1 MEGLNDGNTILGNT
15 IVSIAT
21 VFSGMWVLFQILER
35 RSHFFLRL
43 LGVLGIAIVQ
53 GAIGLLQIPVLNMTS
68 AMLMIV
74 GSTLL
79 CYRCKKLYFLVYD
92 ILIAFCGF
100 LTDVFSVL
108 LLSTFYDSSISS
120 TLQES
125 NIWVRNAFA
134 SLTAFLLCQLLF
146 TLIRKKHAIFSW
158 YEAIFYT
165 MLAAGEIAVFAY
177 VCKYIQS
184 YSSGMFLILFLL
196 GCLVLDV
203 YIVAVFYRIS
213 IVRKTE
219 KENALLQQ
227 QSEMQLEVY
236 SDLHQRYQN
245 SMETIHDAKRHV
257 RALESLIQSDH
268 LAEAQ
273 QYKESLFQKLNELQP
288 SIHCDNPL
296 LSAILNHV
304 FLKAEQRHIALKM
317 DLQGEEQLSMLAG
330 VDLTTIAS
338 NLLDNAVD
346 AVSELPEEQRYI
358 HFAVAFQMGEIMIH
372 VENPTKNDLKREGNA
387 VVSTKEG
394 HLGLGLK
401 NVEMVVK
408 KYKGDFKIDVKDGI
422 FTAAIT
428 IPTATNF

>member
-1 MEGLNDGNTILGNT
+1 MMMEFLANA
-15 IVSIAT
+15 IVGISAA
-21 VFSGMWVLFQILER
+21 FSGMWVLFQILER
-35 RSHFFLRL
+35 RSHFLWRL

-53 GAIGLLQIPVLNMTS
+53 GALGLLQIPILNMTS
-68 AMLMIV
+68 TVLMIV

-79 CYRCKKLYFLVYD
+79 CYQCKKLYFLVYD
-92 ILIAFCGF
+92 ILIVFCGF
-100 LTDVFSVL
+100 IADVFSVL
-108 LLSTFYDSSISS
+108 LLSTYYNSSISS
-120 TLQES
+120 TLQE
-125 NIWVRNAFA
+125 NNFLVRSIFA
-134 SLTAFLLCQLLF
+134 CLMTFLLCQLLF
-146 TLIRKKHAIFSW
+146 TLIRRKHAIFSW

-165 MLAAGEIAVFAY
+165 MLATGEIAVFAY
-177 VCKYIQS
+177 VCKYIQA
-184 YSSGMFLILFLL
+184 YSSGMFLILFLI
-196 GCLVLDV
+196 GCLVLDS
-203 YIVAVFYRIS
+203 YIVVVFYRIS

-236 SDLHQRYQN
+236 SDLQQRYQN
-245 SMETIHDAKRHV
+245 SMRTIHDAKRHV

-288 SIHCDNPL
+288 SIQCDNPL

-330 VDLTTIAS
+330 VDLTTIVS

-346 AVSELPEEQRYI
+346 AVLELPEEQRYI

-408 KYKGDFKIDVKDGI
+408 KYKGDFKIDVKDGN
-422 FTAAIT
+422 FVVAIT

>member
-1 MEGLNDGNTILGNT
+1 MMMEFLANA
-15 IVSIAT
+15 IVGISTA
-21 VFSGMWVLFQILER
+21 FSGMWVLFQILER
-35 RSHFFLRL
+35 RSHFLWRL

-53 GAIGLLQIPVLNMTS
+53 GALGLLQIPILNMTS
-68 AMLMIV
+68 TVLMIV

-79 CYRCKKLYFLVYD
+79 CYQCKKLYFLVYD
-92 ILIAFCGF
+92 ILIVFCGF
-100 LTDVFSVL
+100 IADVFSVL
-108 LLSTFYDSSISS
+108 LLSTYCNSSISS
-120 TLQES
+120 TLQE
-125 NIWVRNAFA
+125 NNFLVRSIFA
-134 SLTAFLLCQLLF
+134 CLMTFLLCQLLF
-146 TLIRKKHAIFSW
+146 TLIRRKHAIFSW

-165 MLAAGEIAVFAY
+165 MLATGEIAVFAY
-177 VCKYIQS
+177 VCKYIQA
-184 YSSGMFLILFLL
+184 YSSGMFLILFLI
-196 GCLVLDV
+196 GCLVLDG
-203 YIVAVFYRIS
+203 YIVVVFYRIS

-236 SDLHQRYQN
+236 SDLQQRYQN
-245 SMETIHDAKRHV
+245 SMRTIHDAKRHV

-288 SIHCDNPL
+288 SIQCDNPL

-330 VDLTTIAS
+330 VDLTTIVS

-346 AVSELPEEQRYI
+346 AVSELLEEQRYI

-372 VENPTKNDLKREGNA
+372 VENPTKNDLKREGNT

-394 HLGLGLK
+394 HFGLGLK
-401 NVEMVVK
+401 NVGMVVK
-408 KYKGDFKIDVKDGI
+408 KYKGNFKTDVEDGI
-422 FTAAIT
+422 FIAAIT

>member
-1 MEGLNDGNTILGNT
+1 MMMEFLMNAGTS
-15 IVSIAT
+15 VAT
-21 VFSGMWVLFQILER
+21 VLSGMWVLFQILER
-35 RSHFFLRL
+35 RSHFLLRL
-43 LGVLGIAIVQ
+43 LGVLGIALVQ

-68 AMLMIV
+68 SLLMIV
-74 GSTLL
+74 GTTLL
-79 CYRCKKLYFLVYD
+79 CYQCKKLYFLVYD
-92 ILIAFCGF
+92 VLIAFCGF
-100 LTDVFSVL
+100 IADVFSVL
-108 LLSTFYDSSISS
+108 LLSTYYDSSISS
-120 TLQES
+120 TLQETS
-125 NIWVRNAFA
+125 LLVRNTFA
-134 SLTAFLLCQLLF
+134 CLMIFLLCQLAF

-165 MLAAGEIAVFAY
+165 MLATGEIAVFAY
-177 VCKYIQS
+177 VCKYIQA

-196 GCLVLDV
+196 GCLVLDI
-203 YIVAVFYRIS
+203 YIVVVFYRIS

-236 SDLHQRYQN
+236 SDLQQRYQN

-288 SIHCDNPL
+288 SIQCDNPL

-330 VDLTTIAS
+330 VDLTTIVS

-372 VENPTKNDLKREGNA
+372 VENPTKNDLKREGNTI
-387 VVSTKEG
+387 VSTKEG
-394 HLGLGLK
+394 HFGLGLK
-401 NVEMVVK
+401 NVGMVVK
-408 KYKGDFKIDVKDGI
+408 KYKGDFKTDVKDGTFI
-422 FTAAIT
+422 AAIT
-428 IPTATNF
+428 IPTATDF

>member
-1 MEGLNDGNTILGNT
+1 MMTIFLSNT

-21 VFSGMWVLFQILER
+21 VLSGTWVLFQILER
-35 RSHFFLRL
+35 RSHFLLRV
-43 LGVLGIAIVQ
+43 LGTLGIAIVQ

-68 AMLMIV
+68 SLLMIV
-74 GSTLL
+74 GTTLL
-79 CYRCKKLYFLVYD
+79 CYQCKKLYFLVYD
-92 ILIAFCGF
+92 VLIVFCGF
-100 LTDVFSVL
+100 IADVFSVL
-108 LLSTFYDSSISS
+108 LLSTYYDSSISS
-120 TLQES
+120 TLQETS
-125 NIWVRNAFA
+125 LLVRNTFA
-134 SLTAFLLCQLLF
+134 CLMIFLLCQLAF

-165 MLAAGEIAVFAY
+165 MLATGEIAVFAY
-177 VCKYIQS
+177 VCKYIQA

-196 GCLVLDV
+196 VCLVLDV
-203 YIVAVFYRIS
+203 YIVVVFYRIS

-236 SDLHQRYQN
+236 SDLQQRYQN
-245 SMETIHDAKRHV
+245 SMRTIHDAKRHV

-288 SIHCDNPL
+288 SIQCDNPL

-304 FLKAEQRHIALKM
+304 FLKTEQRHIALKM

-330 VDLTTIAS
+330 VDLTTIVS

-372 VENPTKNDLKREGNA
+372 VENPTKNDLKREGNT

-394 HLGLGLK
+394 HFGLGLK
-401 NVEMVVK
+401 NVGMVVK
-408 KYKGDFKIDVKDGI
+408 KYKGDFKTDVKDGTFI
-422 FTAAIT
+422 AAIT
-428 IPTATNF
+428 IPTATDF

>member
-1 MEGLNDGNTILGNT
+1 MMMEFLANA
-15 IVSIAT
+15 IVGISAA
-21 VFSGMWVLFQILER
+21 FSGMWVLFQILER
-35 RSHFFLRL
+35 RSHFLWRL

-53 GAIGLLQIPVLNMTS
+53 GALGLLQIPILNMTS
-68 AMLMIV
+68 TVLMIV

-79 CYRCKKLYFLVYD
+79 CYQCKKLYFLVYD
-92 ILIAFCGF
+92 ILIVFCGF
-100 LTDVFSVL
+100 IADVFSVL
-108 LLSTFYDSSISS
+108 LLSTYYNSSISS
-120 TLQES
+120 TLQE
-125 NIWVRNAFA
+125 NNFLVRSIFA
-134 SLTAFLLCQLLF
+134 CLMTFLLCQLLF
-146 TLIRKKHAIFSW
+146 TLIRRKHAIFSW

-165 MLAAGEIAVFAY
+165 MLATGEIAVFAY
-177 VCKYIQS
+177 VCKYIQA
-184 YSSGMFLILFLL
+184 YSSGMFLILFLI
-196 GCLVLDV
+196 GCLVLDG
-203 YIVAVFYRIS
+203 YIVVVFYRIS

-236 SDLHQRYQN
+236 SDLQQRYQN
-245 SMETIHDAKRHV
+245 SMRTIHDAKRHV

-288 SIHCDNPL
+288 SIQCDNPL

-330 VDLTTIAS
+330 VDLTTIVS

-346 AVSELPEEQRYI
+346 AVLELPEEQRYI
-358 HFAVAFQMGEIMIH
+358 HFAVAFQIGEIMIH
-372 VENPTKNDLKREGNA
+372 VENPTKNDLKREGNT

-394 HLGLGLK
+394 HFGLGLK
-401 NVEMVVK
+401 NEEMVVK
-408 KYKGDFKIDVKDGI
+408 KYKGDFKTDVEDGI

>member
-1 MEGLNDGNTILGNT
+1 MMMEFLANAGTS
-15 IVSIAT
+15 VAT
-21 VFSGMWVLFQILER
+21 VLSGIWVLFQILER

-53 GAIGLLQIPVLNMTS
+53 GSLGLLQIPVLNMTS

-92 ILIAFCGF
+92 VLIAFCGF
-100 LTDVFSVL
+100 LTDVLAVL
-108 LLSTFYDSSISS
+108 VLSTYYDSSISS
-120 TLQES
+120 TLQETS
-125 NIWVRNAFA
+125 LLVRNAFT
-134 SLTAFLLCQLLF
+134 SLMTFLLCQLLF

-165 MLAAGEIAVFAY
+165 MLATGEIAVFAY
-177 VCKYIQS
+177 VCKYIQA
-184 YSSGMFLILFLL
+184 YSSGMFLILFLI

-203 YIVAVFYRIS
+203 YIVVVFYRIS

-236 SDLHQRYQN
+236 SDLQQRYQN
-245 SMETIHDAKRHV
+245 SMRTIHDAKRHV

-288 SIHCDNPL
+288 SIQCDNPL

-330 VDLTTIAS
+330 VDLTTIVS

-387 VVSTKEG
+387 VVSTKES

-408 KYKGDFKIDVKDGI
+408 KYKGDFKIYVKDGN
-422 FTAAIT
+422 FVVAIT
-428 IPTATNF
+428 IPTETNF

>member
-1 MEGLNDGNTILGNT
+1 MMMMNFLSNT

-21 VFSGMWVLFQILER
+21 VLSGTWVLFQILER
-35 RSHFFLRL
+35 RSHFLLRV
-43 LGVLGIAIVQ
+43 LGTLGIAIVQ
-53 GAIGLLQIPVLNMTS
+53 GSIGLLQIPVLNMTS

-92 ILIAFCGF
+92 VLIAFCGF
-100 LTDVFSVL
+100 LTDVLAVL
-108 LLSTFYDSSISS
+108 VLSTYYNSSISS
-120 TLQES
+120 ILQEKEYIIIRCS
-125 NIWVRNAFA
+125 FTTL
-134 SLTAFLLCQLLF
+134 LTFLLCQLLF

-165 MLAAGEIAVFAY
+165 MLATGEITVFAY
-177 VCKYIQS
+177 VCKYIQA
-184 YSSGMFLILFLL
+184 YSSGTFLIFFLL

-203 YIVAVFYRIS
+203 YIVVVFYRIS

-236 SDLHQRYQN
+236 SDLQQRYQS
-245 SMETIHDAKRHV
+245 SMRTIHDAKRHV

-288 SIHCDNPL
+288 SIQCDNPL

-304 FLKAEQRHIALKM
+304 FLKTEQRHIALKM

-330 VDLTTIAS
+330 VDLTTIVS

-372 VENPTKNDLKREGNA
+372 VENPTKNDLKREGNTI
-387 VVSTKEG
+387 VSTKEG

-401 NVEMVVK
+401 NVEMVVE
-408 KYKGDFKIDVKDGI
+408 KYKGNFKTDVKDGTFI
-422 FTAAIT
+422 AAIT

>member
-1 MEGLNDGNTILGNT
+1 MMTIFLSNT

-21 VFSGMWVLFQILER
+21 VLSGTWVLFQILER
-35 RSHFFLRL
+35 RSHFLLRV
-43 LGVLGIAIVQ
+43 LGTLGIAIVQ

-68 AMLMIV
+68 SLLMIV
-74 GSTLL
+74 GTTLL
-79 CYRCKKLYFLVYD
+79 CYQCKKLYFLVYD
-92 ILIAFCGF
+92 VLIVFCGF
-100 LTDVFSVL
+100 IADVFSVL
-108 LLSTFYDSSISS
+108 LLSTYYDSSISS
-120 TLQES
+120 TLQETS
-125 NIWVRNAFA
+125 LLVRNTFA
-134 SLTAFLLCQLLF
+134 CLMIFLLCQLAF

-165 MLAAGEIAVFAY
+165 MLATGEIAVFAY
-177 VCKYIQS
+177 VCKYIQA

-203 YIVAVFYRIS
+203 YIVVVFYRIS

-236 SDLHQRYQN
+236 SDLQQRYQN
-245 SMETIHDAKRHV
+245 SMRTIHDAKRHV

-288 SIHCDNPL
+288 SIQCDNPL

-330 VDLTTIAS
+330 VDLTTIVS

-358 HFAVAFQMGEIMIH
+358 YFAVAFQMGEIMIH
-372 VENPTKNDLKREGNA
+372 VENPTKNDLKREGNT

-394 HLGLGLK
+394 HFGLGLK
-401 NVEMVVK
+401 NVGMVVK
-408 KYKGDFKIDVKDGI
+408 KYKGDFKTDVKDGTFI
-422 FTAAIT
+422 AAIT
-428 IPTATNF
+428 IPTATDF

>member
-1 MEGLNDGNTILGNT
+1 MMMEFLANA
-15 IVSIAT
+15 IVGISAA
-21 VFSGMWVLFQILER
+21 FSGMWVLFQILER
-35 RSHFFLRL
+35 RSHFLWRL

-53 GAIGLLQIPVLNMTS
+53 GALGLLQIPILNMTS
-68 AMLMIV
+68 TVLMIV

-79 CYRCKKLYFLVYD
+79 CYQCKKLYFLVYD
-92 ILIAFCGF
+92 ILIVFCGF
-100 LTDVFSVL
+100 IADVFSVL
-108 LLSTFYDSSISS
+108 LLSTYYNSSISS
-120 TLQES
+120 TLQE
-125 NIWVRNAFA
+125 NNFLVRSIFA
-134 SLTAFLLCQLLF
+134 CLMTFLLCQLLF
-146 TLIRKKHAIFSW
+146 TLIRRKHAIFSW

-165 MLAAGEIAVFAY
+165 MLATGEIAVFAY
-177 VCKYIQS
+177 VCKYIQA
-184 YSSGMFLILFLL
+184 YSSGMFLILFLI
-196 GCLVLDV
+196 GCLVLDG
-203 YIVAVFYRIS
+203 YIVVVFYRIS

-236 SDLHQRYQN
+236 SDLQQRYQN
-245 SMETIHDAKRHV
+245 SMRTIHDAKRHV

-288 SIHCDNPL
+288 SIQCDNPL

-330 VDLTTIAS
+330 VDLTTIVS

-346 AVSELPEEQRYI
+346 AVLELPEEQRYI

-408 KYKGDFKIDVKDGI
+408 KYKGDFKIHVKDGN
-422 FTAAIT
+422 FVVAIT

>member
-1 MEGLNDGNTILGNT
+1 MMMEFLANA
-15 IVSIAT
+15 IVGISAA
-21 VFSGMWVLFQILER
+21 FSGMWVLFQILER
-35 RSHFFLRL
+35 RSHFLWRL

-53 GAIGLLQIPVLNMTS
+53 GALGLLQIPILNMTS
-68 AMLMIV
+68 TVLMIV

-79 CYRCKKLYFLVYD
+79 CYQCKKLYFLVYD
-92 ILIAFCGF
+92 ILIVFCGF
-100 LTDVFSVL
+100 IADVFSVL
-108 LLSTFYDSSISS
+108 LLSTYYNSSISS
-120 TLQES
+120 TLQE
-125 NIWVRNAFA
+125 NNFLVRSIFA
-134 SLTAFLLCQLLF
+134 CLMTFLLCQLLF
-146 TLIRKKHAIFSW
+146 TLIRRKHAIFSW

-165 MLAAGEIAVFAY
+165 MLATGEIAVFAY
-177 VCKYIQS
+177 VCKYIQA

-236 SDLHQRYQN
+236 SDLQQRYQN

>member
-1 MEGLNDGNTILGNT
+1 MVTQFLGNT

-100 LTDVFSVL
+100 LTDVFSVF

-146 TLIRKKHAIFSW
+146 TLIRKNNAIFSW

-236 SDLHQRYQN
+236 SDLQQRYQN

-428 IPTATNF
+428 IPSATNF

>member
-1 MEGLNDGNTILGNT
+1 MMMEFLANA
-15 IVSIAT
+15 IVGISAA
-21 VFSGMWVLFQILER
+21 FSGMWVLFQILER
-35 RSHFFLRL
+35 RSHFLWRL

-53 GAIGLLQIPVLNMTS
+53 GALGLLQIPILNMTS
-68 AMLMIV
+68 TVLMIV

-79 CYRCKKLYFLVYD
+79 CYQCKKLYFLVYD
-92 ILIAFCGF
+92 ILIVFCGF
-100 LTDVFSVL
+100 IADVFSVL
-108 LLSTFYDSSISS
+108 LLSTYYNSSISS
-120 TLQES
+120 TLQE
-125 NIWVRNAFA
+125 NNFLVRSIFA
-134 SLTAFLLCQLLF
+134 CLMTFLLCQLLF
-146 TLIRKKHAIFSW
+146 TLIRRKHAIFSW

-165 MLAAGEIAVFAY
+165 MLATGEIAVFAY
-177 VCKYIQS
+177 VCKYIQA
-184 YSSGMFLILFLL
+184 YSSGMFLILFLI
-196 GCLVLDV
+196 GCLVLDG
-203 YIVAVFYRIS
+203 YIVVVFYRIS

-236 SDLHQRYQN
+236 SDLQQRYQN
-245 SMETIHDAKRHV
+245 SMRTIHDAKRHV

>member
-1 MEGLNDGNTILGNT
+1 MMMEFLANAGTS
-15 IVSIAT
+15 VAT

-35 RSHFFLRL
+35 RSHFLLRL
-43 LGVLGIAIVQ
+43 LGVLGIALVQ

-68 AMLMIV
+68 AVFMIV

-92 ILIAFCGF
+92 VLIAFCGF

-108 LLSTFYDSSISS
+108 LLSTYYNSSISS
-120 TLQES
+120 ILQEKEYIIIRCS
-125 NIWVRNAFA
+125 FTTL
-134 SLTAFLLCQLLF
+134 LTFLLCQLLF

-165 MLAAGEIAVFAY
+165 MLATGEIAVFAY
-177 VCKYIQS
+177 ICKYIQA
-184 YSSGMFLILFLL
+184 YSSGMFLIFFLL

-203 YIVAVFYRIS
+203 YIVVVFYRIS

-236 SDLHQRYQN
+236 SDLQQRYQN
-245 SMETIHDAKRHV
+245 SMRTIHDAKRHV

-288 SIHCDNPL
+288 SIQCDNPL

-304 FLKAEQRHIALKM
+304 FLKAEQRHITLKM

-330 VDLTTIAS
+330 IDLTTIVS

-372 VENPTKNDLKREGNA
+372 VENPTKNDLKREGNTI
-387 VVSTKEG
+387 VSTKEG

-401 NVEMVVK
+401 NVEMVVE
-408 KYKGDFKIDVKDGI
+408 KYKGNFKTDVEDGN
-422 FTAAIT
+422 FVVAIT
-428 IPTATNF
+428 IPTETNF

>member
-1 MEGLNDGNTILGNT
+1 MMTIFLSNTV
-15 IVSIAT
+15 VSIAT
-21 VFSGMWVLFQILER
+21 VLSGTWVLFQILER
-35 RSHFFLRL
+35 RSHFLLRV
-43 LGVLGIAIVQ
+43 LGTLGIAIVQ

-68 AMLMIV
+68 SLLMIV
-74 GSTLL
+74 GITLL

-92 ILIAFCGF
+92 VLIAFCGF
-100 LTDVFSVL
+100 IADVFSVL
-108 LLSTFYDSSISS
+108 LLSTYYDSSISS
-120 TLQES
+120 TLQEAS
-125 NIWVRNAFA
+125 LLVRNTFA
-134 SLTAFLLCQLLF
+134 CLMIFLLCQLAF

-165 MLAAGEIAVFAY
+165 MLATGEIAAFAY
-177 VCKYIQS
+177 VCKYIQA
-184 YSSGMFLILFLL
+184 YSSGMFLIFFLL

-203 YIVAVFYRIS
+203 YIVVVFYRIS

-236 SDLHQRYQN
+236 SDLQQRYQN

-288 SIHCDNPL
+288 SIQCDNPL

-304 FLKAEQRHIALKM
+304 FLKAEQRHIVLKM

-358 HFAVAFQMGEIMIH
+358 HFAVAFQIGEIMIH
-372 VENPTKNDLKREGNA
+372 VENPTKNDLKREGNTI
-387 VVSTKEG
+387 VSTKEG
-394 HLGLGLK
+394 HFGLGLK
-401 NVEMVVK
+401 NVGMVVK
-408 KYKGDFKIDVKDGI
+408 KYKGDFKTDVEDGI
-422 FTAAIT
+422 FIAAIT

>member
-1 MEGLNDGNTILGNT
+1 MMMTIFLSNT

-21 VFSGMWVLFQILER
+21 VLSGTWVLFQILER
-35 RSHFFLRL
+35 RSHFLLRV
-43 LGVLGIAIVQ
+43 LGTLGIAIVQ

-68 AMLMIV
+68 SLLMIV
-74 GSTLL
+74 GTTLL
-79 CYRCKKLYFLVYD
+79 CYQCKKLYFLVYD
-92 ILIAFCGF
+92 VLIAFCGF
-100 LTDVFSVL
+100 IADVFSVL
-108 LLSTFYDSSISS
+108 LLSTYYDSSISS
-120 TLQES
+120 TLQETS
-125 NIWVRNAFA
+125 LLVRNTFA
-134 SLTAFLLCQLLF
+134 CLMIFLLCQLAF

-165 MLAAGEIAVFAY
+165 MLATGEIAVFAY
-177 VCKYIQS
+177 VCKYIQA

-196 GCLVLDV
+196 GCLVLDI
-203 YIVAVFYRIS
+203 YIVVVFYRIS

-236 SDLHQRYQN
+236 SDLQQRYQN
-245 SMETIHDAKRHV
+245 SMRTIHDAKRHV

-288 SIHCDNPL
+288 SIQCDNPL

-304 FLKAEQRHIALKM
+304 FLKAEQRHIVLKM

-372 VENPTKNDLKREGNA
+372 VENPTKNDLKREGNT

-394 HLGLGLK
+394 HFGLGLK
-401 NVEMVVK
+401 NVGMVVK
-408 KYKGDFKIDVKDGI
+408 KYKGDFKTDVKDGTFI
-422 FTAAIT
+422 AAIT
-428 IPTATNF
+428 IPTATDF

>member
-1 MEGLNDGNTILGNT
+1 MVTQFLGNTILS
-15 IVSIAT
+15 IVT

-53 GAIGLLQIPVLNMTS
+53 GSIGLLQIPILNITS
-68 AMLMIV
+68 SLLMIV

-92 ILIAFCGF
+92 ILIVFCSF
-100 LTDVFSVL
+100 VTDVFSVL
-108 LLSTFYDSSISS
+108 LISTYYNSSISS

-125 NIWVRNAFA
+125 NFLVRSIFA
-134 SLTAFLLCQLLF
+134 SLTAFLVCQLLF
-146 TLIRKKHAIFSW
+146 TLIRRKHAIFSW

-236 SDLHQRYQN
+236 SDLQQRYQN
-245 SMETIHDAKRHV
+245 SMRTIHDAKRHV

-288 SIHCDNPL
+288 SIQCDNPL

-330 VDLTTIAS
+330 VDLTTIVS

-372 VENPTKNDLKREGNA
+372 VENPTKNDLKREGNT

-394 HLGLGLK
+394 HFGLGLK
-401 NVEMVVK
+401 NVGMVVK
-408 KYKGDFKIDVKDGI
+408 KYKGDFKTDVKDGTFI
-422 FTAAIT
+422 AAIT
-428 IPTATNF
+428 IPTATDF

>member
-1 MEGLNDGNTILGNT
+1 MVTQFLGNT

-177 VCKYIQS
+177 V
-184 YSSGMFLILFLL
+184 
-196 GCLVLDV
+196 
-203 YIVAVFYRIS
+203 
-213 IVRKTE
+213 
-219 KENALLQQ
+219 
-227 QSEMQLEVY
+227 
-236 SDLHQRYQN
+236 
-245 SMETIHDAKRHV
+245 
-257 RALESLIQSDH
+257 
-268 LAEAQ
+268 
-273 QYKESLFQKLNELQP
+273 
-288 SIHCDNPL
+288 
-296 LSAILNHV
+296 
-304 FLKAEQRHIALKM
+304 
-317 DLQGEEQLSMLAG
+317 
-330 VDLTTIAS
+330 
-338 NLLDNAVD
+338 
-346 AVSELPEEQRYI
+346 
-358 HFAVAFQMGEIMIH
+358 
-372 VENPTKNDLKREGNA
+372 
-387 VVSTKEG
+387 
-394 HLGLGLK
+394 
-401 NVEMVVK
+401 
-408 KYKGDFKIDVKDGI
+408 
-422 FTAAIT
+422 
-428 IPTATNF
+428 

>member
-1 MEGLNDGNTILGNT
+1 MMMDFLSNT

-21 VFSGMWVLFQILER
+21 VLSGTWVLFQILER
-35 RSHFFLRL
+35 RSHFLLRV
-43 LGVLGIAIVQ
+43 LGTLGIAIVQ
-53 GAIGLLQIPVLNMTS
+53 GALGLLQIPILNMTS
-68 AMLMIV
+68 TVLMIV

-79 CYRCKKLYFLVYD
+79 CYQCKKLYFLVYD
-92 ILIAFCGF
+92 ILIVFCGF
-100 LTDVFSVL
+100 IADVFSVL
-108 LLSTFYDSSISS
+108 LLSTYYNSSISS
-120 TLQES
+120 TLQE
-125 NIWVRNAFA
+125 NNFLVRSIFA
-134 SLTAFLLCQLLF
+134 CLMIFLLCQLLF
-146 TLIRKKHAIFSW
+146 TLIRRKHAIFSW

-165 MLAAGEIAVFAY
+165 MLATGEIAVFAY
-177 VCKYIQS
+177 VCKYIQA
-184 YSSGMFLILFLL
+184 YSSGMFLILFLI
-196 GCLVLDV
+196 GCLVLDG
-203 YIVAVFYRIS
+203 YIVVVFYRIS

-236 SDLHQRYQN
+236 SDLQQRYQN
-245 SMETIHDAKRHV
+245 SMRTIHDAKRHV

-288 SIHCDNPL
+288 SIQCDNPL

-304 FLKAEQRHIALKM
+304 FLKAEQRHITLKM

-372 VENPTKNDLKREGNA
+372 VENPTKNDLKREGNTI
-387 VVSTKEG
+387 VSTKEG

-408 KYKGDFKIDVKDGI
+408 KYKGDFKTDVKDGN
-422 FTAAIT
+422 FVVAIT
-428 IPTATNF
+428 IPTETNF

>member
-1 MEGLNDGNTILGNT
+1 MMMDFLSNT

-21 VFSGMWVLFQILER
+21 VLSGTWVLFQILER

-53 GAIGLLQIPVLNMTS
+53 GSLGLLQIPILNIMS
-68 AMLMIV
+68 SSLMIV

-92 ILIAFCGF
+92 VLIIFCSF
-100 LTDVFSVL
+100 VSDVFSVL
-108 LLSTFYDSSISS
+108 VVSTYYDNSISS
-120 TLQES
+120 TLQETS
-125 NIWVRNAFA
+125 LLVRNTFA
-134 SLTAFLLCQLLF
+134 CLMIFLLCQLAF

-165 MLAAGEIAVFAY
+165 MLATGEIAVFAY
-177 VCKYIQS
+177 VCKYIQA

-203 YIVAVFYRIS
+203 YIVVVFYRIS

-236 SDLHQRYQN
+236 SDLQQRYQN
-245 SMETIHDAKRHV
+245 SMRTIHDAKRHV

-288 SIHCDNPL
+288 SIQCDNPL

-304 FLKAEQRHIALKM
+304 FLKAEQRHITLKI

-330 VDLTTIAS
+330 VDLTTIVS

-372 VENPTKNDLKREGNA
+372 VENPTKNDLKREGNT

-394 HLGLGLK
+394 HFGLGLK
-401 NVEMVVK
+401 NVGMVVK
-408 KYKGDFKIDVKDGI
+408 KYKGDFKTYVKDGTFI
-422 FTAAIT
+422 AAIT
-428 IPTATNF
+428 IPTATDF

>member
-1 MEGLNDGNTILGNT
+1 MMMMEFLANAGTS
-15 IVSIAT
+15 VAT

-35 RSHFFLRL
+35 RSHFLLRL
-43 LGVLGIAIVQ
+43 LGVLGIALVQ

-68 AMLMIV
+68 AVFMIV

-92 ILIAFCGF
+92 VLIAFCGF

-108 LLSTFYDSSISS
+108 LLSTYYNSSISS
-120 TLQES
+120 ILQEKEYIIIRCS
-125 NIWVRNAFA
+125 FTTL
-134 SLTAFLLCQLLF
+134 LTFLLCQLLF

-165 MLAAGEIAVFAY
+165 MLATGEIAVFAY
-177 VCKYIQS
+177 ICKYIQA
-184 YSSGMFLILFLL
+184 YSSGMFLIFFLL

-203 YIVAVFYRIS
+203 YIVVVFYRIS

-236 SDLHQRYQN
+236 SDLQQRYQN
-245 SMETIHDAKRHV
+245 SMRTIHDAKRHV

-288 SIHCDNPL
+288 SIQCDNPL

-304 FLKAEQRHIALKM
+304 FLKAEQRHITLKM

-330 VDLTTIAS
+330 VDLTTIVS

-372 VENPTKNDLKREGNA
+372 VENPTKNDLKREGNTI
-387 VVSTKEG
+387 VSTKEG

-401 NVEMVVK
+401 NVEMVVE
-408 KYKGDFKIDVKDGI
+408 KYKGNFKTYVEDGN
-422 FTAAIT
+422 FVVAIT
-428 IPTATNF
+428 IPTETNF

>member
-1 MEGLNDGNTILGNT
+1 MMMDFLSNT

-21 VFSGMWVLFQILER
+21 VLSGTWVLFQILER
-35 RSHFFLRL
+35 RSHFLLRV
-43 LGVLGIAIVQ
+43 LGTLGIAIVQ
-53 GAIGLLQIPVLNMTS
+53 GSIGLLQIPVLNMTS
-68 AMLMIV
+68 SLLMIV
-74 GSTLL
+74 GTTLL
-79 CYRCKKLYFLVYD
+79 CYQCKKLYFLVYD
-92 ILIAFCGF
+92 VLIVFCGF
-100 LTDVFSVL
+100 IADVFSVL
-108 LLSTFYDSSISS
+108 LLSTYYDSSISS
-120 TLQES
+120 TLQETS
-125 NIWVRNAFA
+125 LLVRNTFA
-134 SLTAFLLCQLLF
+134 CLMIFLLCQLAF

-165 MLAAGEIAVFAY
+165 MLATGEIAVFAY
-177 VCKYIQS
+177 VCKYIQA

-203 YIVAVFYRIS
+203 YIVVVFYRIS

-236 SDLHQRYQN
+236 SDLQQRYQN
-245 SMETIHDAKRHV
+245 SMRTIHDAKRHV

-288 SIHCDNPL
+288 SIQCDNPL

-304 FLKAEQRHIALKM
+304 FLKAEQRHITLKM

-330 VDLTTIAS
+330 VDLTTIVS

-372 VENPTKNDLKREGNA
+372 VENPTKNDLKREGNT

-394 HLGLGLK
+394 HFGLGLK
-401 NVEMVVK
+401 NVGMVVK
-408 KYKGDFKIDVKDGI
+408 KYKGNFKTDVEDGI
-422 FTAAIT
+422 FIAAIT

>member
-1 MEGLNDGNTILGNT
+1 MMMEFLANAGTS
-15 IVSIAT
+15 VAT
-21 VFSGMWVLFQILER
+21 VLSGIWVLFQILER

-43 LGVLGIAIVQ
+43 LGALGIALVQ
-53 GAIGLLQIPVLNMTS
+53 GSLGLLQIPVLNMTS

-92 ILIAFCGF
+92 VLIAFCGF
-100 LTDVFSVL
+100 LTDVLAVL
-108 LLSTFYDSSISS
+108 VLSTYYDSSISS
-120 TLQES
+120 TLQETS
-125 NIWVRNAFA
+125 LLVRNAFT
-134 SLTAFLLCQLLF
+134 SLMTFLLCQLLF

-165 MLAAGEIAVFAY
+165 MLATGEIAVFAY
-177 VCKYIQS
+177 VCKYIQA
-184 YSSGMFLILFLL
+184 YSSGMFLILFLI

-203 YIVAVFYRIS
+203 YIVVVFYRIS

-236 SDLHQRYQN
+236 SDLQQRYQN
-245 SMETIHDAKRHV
+245 SMRTIHDAKRHV

-288 SIHCDNPL
+288 SIQCDNPL

-330 VDLTTIAS
+330 VDLTTIVS

-372 VENPTKNDLKREGNA
+372 VENPTKNDLKREGNTI
-387 VVSTKEG
+387 VSTKEG

-408 KYKGDFKIDVKDGI
+408 KYKGDFKIYVKDGN
-422 FTAAIT
+422 FVVAIT
-428 IPTATNF
+428 IPTETNF

>member
-1 MEGLNDGNTILGNT
+1 MMTIFLSNTV
-15 IVSIAT
+15 VSIAT
-21 VFSGMWVLFQILER
+21 VLSGTWVLFQILER
-35 RSHFFLRL
+35 RSHFLLRV
-43 LGVLGIAIVQ
+43 LGALGIAIVQ
-53 GAIGLLQIPVLNMTS
+53 GSIGLLQIPVLNMTS

-92 ILIAFCGF
+92 VLIAFCGF
-100 LTDVFSVL
+100 LTDVLAVL
-108 LLSTFYDSSISS
+108 VLSTYYNSSISS
-120 TLQES
+120 ILQEKEYIIIRCS
-125 NIWVRNAFA
+125 FTTL
-134 SLTAFLLCQLLF
+134 LTFLLCQLLF

-165 MLAAGEIAVFAY
+165 MLATGEITVFAY
-177 VCKYIQS
+177 VCKYIQA
-184 YSSGMFLILFLL
+184 YSSGTFLIFFLL

-203 YIVAVFYRIS
+203 YIVVVFYRIS

-236 SDLHQRYQN
+236 SDLQQRYQN
-245 SMETIHDAKRHV
+245 SMRTIHDAKRHV

-288 SIHCDNPL
+288 SIQCDNPL

-304 FLKAEQRHIALKM
+304 FLKTEQRHIALKM

-330 VDLTTIAS
+330 VDLTTIVS

-408 KYKGDFKIDVKDGI
+408 KYKGDFKIHVKDGN
-422 FTAAIT
+422 FVVAIT
-428 IPTATNF
+428 IPTETNF

>member
-1 MEGLNDGNTILGNT
+1 MMAIFLSNTV
-15 IVSIAT
+15 VSIAT
-21 VFSGMWVLFQILER
+21 VLSGTWVLFQILER
-35 RSHFFLRL
+35 RSHFLLRV
-43 LGVLGIAIVQ
+43 LGTLGIAIVQ

-68 AMLMIV
+68 SLLMIV
-74 GSTLL
+74 GITLL

-92 ILIAFCGF
+92 VLIAFCGF
-100 LTDVFSVL
+100 IADVFSVL
-108 LLSTFYDSSISS
+108 LLSTYYDSSISS
-120 TLQES
+120 TLQEAS
-125 NIWVRNAFA
+125 LLVRNTFA
-134 SLTAFLLCQLLF
+134 CLMIFLLCQLAF

-165 MLAAGEIAVFAY
+165 MLATGEIAAFAY
-177 VCKYIQS
+177 VCKYIQA
-184 YSSGMFLILFLL
+184 YSSGMFLIFFLL

-203 YIVAVFYRIS
+203 YIVVVFYRIS

-236 SDLHQRYQN
+236 SDLQQRYQN

-288 SIHCDNPL
+288 SIQCDNPL

-304 FLKAEQRHIALKM
+304 FLKAEQRHIVLKM

-358 HFAVAFQMGEIMIH
+358 HFAVAFQIGEIMIH
-372 VENPTKNDLKREGNA
+372 VENPTKNDLKREGNTI
-387 VVSTKEG
+387 VSTKEG
-394 HLGLGLK
+394 HFGLGLK
-401 NVEMVVK
+401 NVGMVVK
-408 KYKGDFKIDVKDGI
+408 KYKGDFKTDVEDGI
-422 FTAAIT
+422 FIAAIT

>member
-1 MEGLNDGNTILGNT
+1 MMMEFLANA
-15 IVSIAT
+15 IVGISTA
-21 VFSGMWVLFQILER
+21 FSGMWVLFQILER
-35 RSHFFLRL
+35 RSHFLWRL

-53 GAIGLLQIPVLNMTS
+53 GALGLLQIPILNMTS
-68 AMLMIV
+68 TVLMIV

-79 CYRCKKLYFLVYD
+79 CYQCKKLYFLVYD
-92 ILIAFCGF
+92 ILIVFCGF
-100 LTDVFSVL
+100 IADVFSVL
-108 LLSTFYDSSISS
+108 LLSTYYNSSISS
-120 TLQES
+120 TLQE
-125 NIWVRNAFA
+125 NNFLVRSIFA
-134 SLTAFLLCQLLF
+134 CLMTFLLCQLLF
-146 TLIRKKHAIFSW
+146 TLIRRKHAIFSW

-165 MLAAGEIAVFAY
+165 MLATGEIAVFAY
-177 VCKYIQS
+177 VCKYIQA
-184 YSSGMFLILFLL
+184 YSSGMFLILFLI
-196 GCLVLDV
+196 GCLVLDG
-203 YIVAVFYRIS
+203 YIVVVFYRIS

-236 SDLHQRYQN
+236 SDLQQRYQN
-245 SMETIHDAKRHV
+245 SMRTIHDAKRHV

-288 SIHCDNPL
+288 SIQCDNPL

-304 FLKAEQRHIALKM
+304 FLKAEQRHITLKM

-372 VENPTKNDLKREGNA
+372 VENPTKNDLKREGNTI
-387 VVSTKEG
+387 VSTKEG

-408 KYKGDFKIDVKDGI
+408 KYKGDFKTDVKDGN
-422 FTAAIT
+422 FVVAIT
-428 IPTATNF
+428 IPTETNF

>member
-1 MEGLNDGNTILGNT
+1 MMMEFLANA
-15 IVSIAT
+15 IVGISAA
-21 VFSGMWVLFQILER
+21 FSGMWVLFQILER
-35 RSHFFLRL
+35 RSHFLWRL

-53 GAIGLLQIPVLNMTS
+53 GALGLLQIPILNMTS
-68 AMLMIV
+68 TVLMIV

-79 CYRCKKLYFLVYD
+79 CYQCKKLYFLVYD
-92 ILIAFCGF
+92 ILIVFCGF
-100 LTDVFSVL
+100 IADVFSVL
-108 LLSTFYDSSISS
+108 LLSTYYNSSISS
-120 TLQES
+120 TLQE
-125 NIWVRNAFA
+125 NNFLVRSIFA
-134 SLTAFLLCQLLF
+134 CLMTFLLCQLLF
-146 TLIRKKHAIFSW
+146 TLIRRKHAIFSW

-165 MLAAGEIAVFAY
+165 MLATGEIAVFAY
-177 VCKYIQS
+177 VCKYIQA

-236 SDLHQRYQN
+236 SDLQQRYQN

-358 HFAVAFQMGEIMIH
+358 HFAVAFQMGEIMIY

>member
-1 MEGLNDGNTILGNT
+1 MVTQFLGNT
-15 IVSIAT
+15 MLSIAT
-21 VFSGMWVLFQILER
+21 VFTGIWVLFQILER
-35 RSHFFLRL
+35 RSHFLLRL

-68 AMLMIV
+68 AVIQIV

-79 CYRCKKLYFLVYD
+79 CYQCKKLYFLVYD

-108 LLSTFYDSSISS
+108 LLSIYYDSSISS

-125 NIWVRNAFA
+125 NFWVRSIFS
-134 SLTAFLLCQLLF
+134 SLMVFLLCQLAF

-165 MLAAGEIAVFAY
+165 MLATGEIAVFAY
-177 VCKYIQS
+177 VCKYIQA

-236 SDLHQRYQN
+236 SDLQQRYQN

-288 SIHCDNPL
+288 SIQCDNPL

-330 VDLTTIAS
+330 VDLTTIVS

-358 HFAVAFQMGEIMIH
+358 HFAVAFRMEKIMIH
-372 VENPTKNDLKREGNA
+372 VENPTKDDLKREGNTI
-387 VVSTKEG
+387 VSTKEG
-394 HLGLGLK
+394 HFGLGLK
-401 NVEMVVK
+401 NVGMVVK
-408 KYKGDFKIDVKDGI
+408 KYKGDFKTDVKDGTFI
-422 FTAAIT
+422 AAIT
-428 IPTATNF
+428 IPTATDF

>member
-1 MEGLNDGNTILGNT
+1 MMMEFLANA
-15 IVSIAT
+15 IVGISTA
-21 VFSGMWVLFQILER
+21 FSGMWVLFQILER
-35 RSHFFLRL
+35 RSHFLWRL

-53 GAIGLLQIPVLNMTS
+53 GALGLLQIPILNMTS
-68 AMLMIV
+68 TVLMIV

-79 CYRCKKLYFLVYD
+79 CYQCKKLYFLVYD
-92 ILIAFCGF
+92 ILIVFCGF
-100 LTDVFSVL
+100 IADVFSVL
-108 LLSTFYDSSISS
+108 LLSTYYNSSISS
-120 TLQES
+120 TLQE
-125 NIWVRNAFA
+125 NNFLVRSIFA
-134 SLTAFLLCQLLF
+134 CLMIFLLCQLLF
-146 TLIRKKHAIFSW
+146 TLIRRKHAIFSW

-177 VCKYIQS
+177 VCKYIQA
-184 YSSGMFLILFLL
+184 YSSGMFLILFLI
-196 GCLVLDV
+196 GCLVLDG
-203 YIVAVFYRIS
+203 YIVVVFYRIS

-236 SDLHQRYQN
+236 SDLQQRYQN
-245 SMETIHDAKRHV
+245 SMRTIHDAKRHV

-288 SIHCDNPL
+288 SIQCDNPL

-330 VDLTTIAS
+330 VDLTTIVS

-346 AVSELPEEQRYI
+346 AVLELPEEQRYI

-372 VENPTKNDLKREGNA
+372 VENPTKNDLKREGNTI
-387 VVSTKEG
+387 VSTKEG

-408 KYKGDFKIDVKDGI
+408 KYKGDFKTDVEDGI

>member
-1 MEGLNDGNTILGNT
+1 MMMEFLANAGTS
-15 IVSIAT
+15 VAT

-35 RSHFFLRL
+35 RSHFLLRL
-43 LGVLGIAIVQ
+43 LGVLGIALVQ

-68 AMLMIV
+68 AVFMIV

-92 ILIAFCGF
+92 VLIAFCGF

-108 LLSTFYDSSISS
+108 LLSTYYNSSISS
-120 TLQES
+120 ILQEKEYIIIRCS
-125 NIWVRNAFA
+125 FTTL
-134 SLTAFLLCQLLF
+134 LTFLLCQLLF

-165 MLAAGEIAVFAY
+165 MLATGEIAVFAY
-177 VCKYIQS
+177 ICKYIQA
-184 YSSGMFLILFLL
+184 YSSGMFLIFFLL

-203 YIVAVFYRIS
+203 YIVVVFYRIS

-236 SDLHQRYQN
+236 SDLQQRYQN
-245 SMETIHDAKRHV
+245 SMRTIHDAKRHV

-288 SIHCDNPL
+288 SIQCDNPL

-304 FLKAEQRHIALKM
+304 FLKAEQRHITLKM

-372 VENPTKNDLKREGNA
+372 VENPTKNDLKREGNTI
-387 VVSTKEG
+387 VSTKEG

-401 NVEMVVK
+401 NVEMVVE
-408 KYKGDFKIDVKDGI
+408 KYKGNFKTDVEDGN
-422 FTAAIT
+422 FVVAIT
-428 IPTATNF
+428 IPTETNF

>member
-1 MEGLNDGNTILGNT
+1 MMMEFLANA
-15 IVSIAT
+15 IVGISAA
-21 VFSGMWVLFQILER
+21 FSGMWVLFQILER
-35 RSHFFLRL
+35 RSHFLWRL

-53 GAIGLLQIPVLNMTS
+53 GALGLLQIPILNMTS
-68 AMLMIV
+68 TVLMIV

-79 CYRCKKLYFLVYD
+79 CYQCKKLYFLVYD
-92 ILIAFCGF
+92 ILIVFCGF
-100 LTDVFSVL
+100 IADVFSVL
-108 LLSTFYDSSISS
+108 LLSTYYNSSISS
-120 TLQES
+120 TLQE
-125 NIWVRNAFA
+125 NNFLVRSIFA
-134 SLTAFLLCQLLF
+134 CLMTFLLCQLLF
-146 TLIRKKHAIFSW
+146 TLIRRKHAIFSW

-165 MLAAGEIAVFAY
+165 MLATGEIAVFAY
-177 VCKYIQS
+177 VCKYIQA

-236 SDLHQRYQN
+236 SDLQQRYQN

-387 VVSTKEG
+387 VVSTNEG

>member
-1 MEGLNDGNTILGNT
+1 MMTLFLSNT

-21 VFSGMWVLFQILER
+21 VLSGTWVLFQILER
-35 RSHFFLRL
+35 RSHFLLRV
-43 LGVLGIAIVQ
+43 LGALGIAIVQ
-53 GAIGLLQIPVLNMTS
+53 GSIGLLQIPVLNMTS
-68 AMLMIV
+68 SLLMIV
-74 GSTLL
+74 GTTLL
-79 CYRCKKLYFLVYD
+79 CYQCKKLYFLVYD
-92 ILIAFCGF
+92 VLIVFCGF
-100 LTDVFSVL
+100 IADVFSVL
-108 LLSTFYDSSISS
+108 LLSTYYDSSISS
-120 TLQES
+120 TLQETS
-125 NIWVRNAFA
+125 LLVRNTFA
-134 SLTAFLLCQLLF
+134 CLMIFLLCQLAF

-165 MLAAGEIAVFAY
+165 MLATGEIAVFAY
-177 VCKYIQS
+177 VCKYIQA
-184 YSSGMFLILFLL
+184 YSSGTFLIFFLL

-203 YIVAVFYRIS
+203 YIVVVFYRIS

-236 SDLHQRYQN
+236 SDLQQRYQN
-245 SMETIHDAKRHV
+245 SMRTIHDAKRHV

-288 SIHCDNPL
+288 SIQCDNPL

-304 FLKAEQRHIALKM
+304 FLKAEQRHIVLKM

-372 VENPTKNDLKREGNA
+372 VENPTKNDLKREGNT

-394 HLGLGLK
+394 HFGLGLK
-401 NVEMVVK
+401 NVGMVVK
-408 KYKGDFKIDVKDGI
+408 KYKGDFKTDVKDGTFI
-422 FTAAIT
+422 AAIT
-428 IPTATNF
+428 IPTATDF

>member
-1 MEGLNDGNTILGNT
+1 MMMEFLAN
-15 IVSIAT
+15 VVPSIAT
-21 VFSGMWVLFQILER
+21 VFSGIWVLFQILER
-35 RSHFFLRL
+35 RSHFLWRL
-43 LGVLGIAIVQ
+43 LAALGIALVQ

-68 AMLMIV
+68 SLLMIV
-74 GSTLL
+74 GTTLL
-79 CYRCKKLYFLVYD
+79 CYQCKKLYFLVYD
-92 ILIAFCGF
+92 VLIAFCGF
-100 LTDVFSVL
+100 IADVFSVL
-108 LLSTFYDSSISS
+108 LLSTYYDSSISS
-120 TLQES
+120 TLQE
-125 NIWVRNAFA
+125 NNALVRSIFTC
-134 SLTAFLLCQLLF
+134 LMIFLLCQLSF

-165 MLAAGEIAVFAY
+165 MLATGEIAVFAY
-177 VCKYIQS
+177 ICKYIQA
-184 YSSGMFLILFLL
+184 YSSGMFLIFFLL

-203 YIVAVFYRIS
+203 YIVVVFYRIS

-236 SDLHQRYQN
+236 SDLQQRYQN
-245 SMETIHDAKRHV
+245 SMRTIHDAKRHV

-288 SIHCDNPL
+288 SIQCDNPL

-304 FLKAEQRHIALKM
+304 FLKAEQRHIVLKM

-372 VENPTKNDLKREGNA
+372 VENPTKNDLKREGNT

-394 HLGLGLK
+394 HFGLGLK
-401 NVEMVVK
+401 NVGMVVK
-408 KYKGDFKIDVKDGI
+408 KYKGDFKTYVENGI

-428 IPTATNF
+428 IPTVTDF

>member
-1 MEGLNDGNTILGNT
+1 MMMDFLSNT

-21 VFSGMWVLFQILER
+21 VLSGTWVLFQILER
-35 RSHFFLRL
+35 RSHFLLRV
-43 LGVLGIAIVQ
+43 LGTLGIAIVQ
-53 GAIGLLQIPVLNMTS
+53 GSIGLLQIPVLNMTS
-68 AMLMIV
+68 SLLMIV
-74 GSTLL
+74 GTTLL
-79 CYRCKKLYFLVYD
+79 CYQCKKLYFLVYD
-92 ILIAFCGF
+92 VLIVFCGF
-100 LTDVFSVL
+100 IADVFSVL
-108 LLSTFYDSSISS
+108 LLSTYYNSSISS
-120 TLQES
+120 TLQETS
-125 NIWVRNAFA
+125 LLVRNTFA
-134 SLTAFLLCQLLF
+134 CLMIFLLCQLAF

-165 MLAAGEIAVFAY
+165 MLATGEIAVFAY
-177 VCKYIQS
+177 VCKYIQA
-184 YSSGMFLILFLL
+184 YSSGMFLILFLM

-203 YIVAVFYRIS
+203 YIVVVFYRIS

-236 SDLHQRYQN
+236 SDLQQRYQN
-245 SMETIHDAKRHV
+245 SMRTIHDAKRHV

-288 SIHCDNPL
+288 SIQCDNPL

-304 FLKAEQRHIALKM
+304 FLKAEQRHITLKM

-330 VDLTTIAS
+330 VDLTTIVS

-372 VENPTKNDLKREGNA
+372 VENPTKNDLKREGNT

-394 HLGLGLK
+394 HFGLGLK
-401 NVEMVVK
+401 NVGMVVK
-408 KYKGDFKIDVKDGI
+408 KYKGDFKTYVKDGTFI
-422 FTAAIT
+422 AAIT
-428 IPTATNF
+428 IPTATDF